1 MGRLTADFAKAFSR
15 DLKKNAKRRNWN
27 LTELEKV
34 IDLVVENTPETLEE
48 LRRRHNMHTLSGNWR
63 GRYECHVA
71 NARGSASDLVIER
84 FGRVLRAYW
93 QPRRIIPV
101 NRR

>member
-1 MGRLTADFAKAFSR
+1 MTLISQALHLAVARMATHPK
-15 DLKKNAKRRNWN
+15 
-27 LTELEKV
+27 
-34 IDLVVENTPETLEE
+34 TLEE
-48 LRRRHNMHTLSGNWR
+48 LHRRHNMHTLSGNWR

-71 NARGSASDLVIER
+71 NAGGLAGDLVIER